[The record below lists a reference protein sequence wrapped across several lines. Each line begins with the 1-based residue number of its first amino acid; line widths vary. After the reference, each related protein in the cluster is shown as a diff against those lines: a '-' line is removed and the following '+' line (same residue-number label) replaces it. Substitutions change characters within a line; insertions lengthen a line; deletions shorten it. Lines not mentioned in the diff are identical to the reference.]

1 MRKGI
6 AVFFLIMLIAG
17 LLLYGYLRVP
27 EIQEKIASVTEEDFT
42 QDNIYSDIESLSM
55 RLDEEILN
63 GADSFVV
70 YLKNMEISEID
81 GINKSL
87 DGIYGSGSTY
97 QQVGVI
103 GNTYIK
109 VRISINKTIN
119 YYAVQAYLGKEAI
132 PTGQPKAKELYE
144 VISLIMKEQ
153 IHDGMTDYE
162 KELALHDYL
171 VTHCKYSSSVNA
183 PAKSDIYRAYG
194 ALVNGDA
201 VCNGYAEAM
210 QLLLHCAGVPSRFVI
225 GRAKNSGNEWIDHA
239 WNLVQIDGQWYHLD
253 ATWNDPVPDGAD
265 EIVHPYFNVTD
276 EILKEN
282 HEWVVEDY
290 PKATTMESNFY
301 VKEKQFFPDIESYQ
315 KDAYEDLIYGS
326 TNRYEGVIENYQEN
340 EDNLQFIFEGNDRYN
355 SISWQTFQMGTYSVL
370 VIEVE

>member
-6 AVFFLIMLIAG
+6 TVFFLIILIAAFM
-17 LLLYGYLRVP
+17 LYGYLKVP
-27 EIQEKIASVTEEDFT
+27 VIQEKIASVTEEDFT
-42 QDNIYSDIESLSM
+42 EDNIYSDIESLSM

-70 YLKNMEISEID
+70 YLKNMDIAEID

-109 VRISINKTIN
+109 VKISINKTIN
-119 YYAVQAYLGKEAI
+119 YYAVQAYLGKETI
-132 PTGQPKAKELYE
+132 PAEQPKAKELYE

-171 VTHCKYSSSVNA
+171 VTHCKYSANLDTSS
-183 PAKSDIYRAYG
+183 KSDIYRAYG

-210 QLLLHCAGVPSRFVI
+210 QLLLHCAGVPSKFVI
-225 GRAKNSGNEWIDHA
+225 GRAKNSGDEWIDHA
-239 WNLVQIDGQWYHLD
+239 WNLVQIDGQWYHMD
-253 ATWNDPVPDGAD
+253 ATWNDPVPDSGMQM
-265 EIVHPYFNVTD
+265 VHPYFNVTD
-276 EILKEN
+276 EILMEN
-282 HEWVVEDY
+282 HEWEEADY
-290 PKATTMESNFY
+290 PEASSMEWNYY
-301 VKEKQFFPDIESYQ
+301 VKENQYFTNIEAYQ
-315 KDAYEDLIYGS
+315 KDAYEDLIYGN
-326 TNRYEGVIENYQEN
+326 TKRYEGVIENYQEN
-340 EDNLQFIFEGNDRYN
+340 DDNLQFIFEGNDRYN
-355 SISWQTFQMGTYSVL
+355 SISWQTFSMGNYSVL
-370 VIEVE
+370 VIDVE